1 MEADTK
7 LDSRCDKIINS
18 FKQQQEEIM
27 NHQLHLGKL
36 DSQLD
41 NFKRDLIEQ
50 QRDMGEYKKI
60 HGEFHL
66 EIDARYES
74 RFK

>member
-27 NHQLHLGKL
+27 NH
-36 DSQLD
+36 
-41 NFKRDLIEQ
+41 
-50 QRDMGEYKKI
+50 
-60 HGEFHL
+60 
-66 EIDARYES
+66 
-74 RFK
+74 